1 MIQVFNTADTAKILV
16 SGTIGEGW
24 FDDGFTL
31 AKLKEGIG
39 SDDISNIELEINSLG
54 GDLIEALAIYDSLKT
69 SNAKVKAKIV
79 GSTASAGT
87 VIAMAADTV
96 EITENSNFLIHR
108 ASTFAGGNVDDLG
121 KAADELEMFD
131 NQLLN
136 IYQKKTGKR
145 KSQLSGLMKEDKWI
159 KPTEALDWGFVDKVI
174 KSQKPIL
181 NKTEMDTTK
190 LKEVLGVETDEA
202 IEAAVTNL
210 VTRANELQA
219 VVDNHAAAEEQ
230 ARAEE
235 IETFVSDAI
244 AAGKITAETKDHFVA
259 LAKSDFAA
267 VKTIID
273 AAKPAPL
280 NSIIEEDTPEKTKL
294 TKEEATKIYNSWR
307 LKNKVGRMAQEEP
320 DKYLE
325 VRNAMKG
332 TE

>member
-1 MIQVFNTADTAKILV
+1 MITVTNSVDTAKILV

-39 SDDISNIELEINSLG
+39 SDDIANIELEINSLG

-87 VIAMAADTV
+87 VIAMAADV
-96 EITENSNFLIHR
+96 IEITENSNFMVHR
-108 ASTFAGGNVDDLG
+108 ASTIVAGNIDEIERAADDL
-121 KAADELEMFD
+121 EMYD

-136 IYQKKTGKR
+136 IYQKRTGKR
-145 KSQLSGLMKEDKWI
+145 KSALSGLMKEDKWI
-159 KPTEALDWGFVDKVI
+159 KPTEALEWGFVDKVI
-174 KSQKPIL
+174 KNKSIL
-181 NKTEMDTTK
+181 NKTDMDTTK

-210 VTRANELQA
+210 VTRANDLQA
-219 VVDNHAAAEEQ
+219 VVDQHTADAEQ
-230 ARAEE
+230 AKTEE
-235 IETFVSDAI
+235 IETFVTNAVT
-244 AAGKITAETKDHFVA
+244 AGKITAETKDHYLN
-259 LAKSDFAA
+259 LAKSDFEA

-280 NSIIEEDTPEKTKL
+280 KNHVVETVVTEPAKLTPETFISNYKKGVYANDIEKYKTDYKEAYGKEVKL
-294 TKEEATKIYNSWR
+294 
-307 LKNKVGRMAQEEP
+307 
-320 DKYLE
+320 
-325 VRNAMKG
+325 
-332 TE
+332 

>member
-1 MIQVFNTADTAKILV
+1 MITVTNSADTAKILV
-16 SGTIGEGW
+16 SGEIGQGW
-24 FDDGFTL
+24 FTDGFTL
-31 AKLKEGIG
+31 EKLKDGIG
-39 SDDISNIELEINSLG
+39 SDDVSNIELEINSLG

-108 ASTFAGGNVDDLG
+108 ASTFAGGNVDDLS

-159 KPTEALDWGFVDKVI
+159 KPNEALEWGFVDKVI
-174 KSQKPIL
+174 KNKTIL
-181 NKTEMDTTK
+181 NQSDMNTEN
-190 LKEVLGVETDEA
+190 LKKVLNVETDEA

-210 VTRANELQA
+210 VTRANDLQA
-219 VVDNHAAAEEQ
+219 VVDQHTAEAEQ
-230 ARAEE
+230 AKTAE
-235 IETFVSDAI
+235 IETFVTNAVT
-244 AAGKITAETKDHFVA
+244 AGKITAETKDHYLN
-259 LAKSDFAA
+259 LAKSDFEA

-280 NSIIEEDTPEKTKL
+280 KNHVVETVVTEPAKLTPETFISNYKKGVYANDIEKYKTDYKEAYGKEVKL
-294 TKEEATKIYNSWR
+294 
-307 LKNKVGRMAQEEP
+307 
-320 DKYLE
+320 
-325 VRNAMKG
+325 
-332 TE
+332 

>member
-1 MIQVFNTADTAKILV
+1 MIQVFNSADTAKILI
-16 SGTIGEGW
+16 SGDIGNSFWG
-24 FDDGFTL
+24 DGFTF
-31 AKLKEGIG
+31 ADFKNQIQG
-39 SDDISNIELEINSLG
+39 DISNIEIEIKSNG
-54 GDLIEALAIYDSLKT
+54 GDGLEALAIYDELKNT
-69 SNAKVKAKIV
+69 SARVKVKIV

-87 VIAMAADTV
+87 IIAMGGD
-96 EITENSNFLIHR
+96 EIEIMPNSLWLIHR
-108 ASTFAGGNVDDLG
+108 GLTVASGNVDDLEE
-121 KAADELEMFD
+121 ALAFLDHFD
-131 NQLLN
+131 NRLIN
-136 IYQKKTGKR
+136 IYQKRTGKR
-145 KSQLSGLMKEDKWI
+145 KTQILNLMKENRFM
-159 KPTEALDWGFVDKVI
+159 TAEEAVQWGFADRII

-181 NKTEMDTTK
+181 NKTDMDTTK

-210 VTRANELQA
+210 VTRANELQE
-219 VVDNHAAAEEQ
+219 VIDNHAAAEEQ
-230 ARAEE
+230 ALAEE

-244 AAGKITAETKDHFVA
+244 TAGKITAETKDHFVA

-280 NSIIEEDTPEKTKL
+280 NSIIEEDTPEKPKL

-332 TE
+332 N

>member
-1 MIQVFNTADTAKILV
+1 MIQVFNSADTAKILI
-16 SGTIGEGW
+16 SGDIGNSFWG
-24 FDDGFTL
+24 DGFTF
-31 AKLKEGIG
+31 ADFKNQIQG
-39 SDDISNIELEINSLG
+39 DISNIEIEIKSNG
-54 GDLIEALAIYDSLKT
+54 GDGLEALAIYDELKNT
-69 SNAKVKAKIV
+69 SARVKVKIV

-87 VIAMAADTV
+87 IIAMGGD
-96 EITENSNFLIHR
+96 EIEIMPNSLWLIHR
-108 ASTFAGGNVDDLG
+108 GSTVASGNVDDLEE
-121 KAADELEMFD
+121 ALAFLDNFD
-131 NQLLN
+131 NRLIN
-136 IYQKKTGKR
+136 IYQKRTGKR
-145 KSQLSGLMKEDKWI
+145 KTQILNLMKENRFM
-159 KPTEALDWGFVDKVI
+159 TAEEAVQWGFADRII

-181 NKTEMDTTK
+181 NKTDMDTTK

-210 VTRANELQA
+210 VTRANELQE
-219 VVDNHAAAEEQ
+219 VIDNHAAAEEQ
-230 ARAEE
+230 ALAEE

-244 AAGKITAETKDHFVA
+244 TAGKITAETKDHFVA

-280 NSIIEEDTPEKTKL
+280 NSIIEEDTPEKPKL

-332 TE
+332 N